1 MRVKV
6 RHILFAGLVVL
17 LSMQPSG
24 FMPAQEGQKN
34 QRDLVNE
41 YFIRPEAEPR
51 MSHGDMMEQ
60 LRKKV
65 KYVFVIY
72 QENRSFDSYFGT
84 FPGAEGLYSHPAA
97 DTPGFTQYLTRYDG
111 RHGPHLALPHR
122 TVRHVPALH
131 GEWRFLAHH
140 LLRAGY

>member
-51 MSHGDMMEQ
+51 MSHGDMIGTASE
-60 LRKKV
+60 KGKV
-65 KYVFVIY
+65 RFCHLSGEPVFRLVFRDIP
-72 QENRSFDSYFGT
+72 R
-84 FPGAEGLYSHPAA
+84 
-97 DTPGFTQYLTRYDG
+97 RG
-111 RHGPHLALPHR
+111 RAL
-122 TVRHVPALH
+122 
-131 GEWRFLAHH
+131 
-140 LLRAGY
+140 

>member
-17 LSMQPSG
+17 LLMQPSG

-34 QRDLVNE
+34 QRDLVNQ
-41 YFIRPEAEPR
+41 YFIPREAEPR
-51 MSHGDMMEQ
+51 MSHGDMIEQ

-97 DTPGFTQYLTRYDG
+97 DTPGFTQYLTDTTGATVPISPFRIGPYDTC
-111 RHGPHLALPHR
+111 PHSTVNGTPSPYGHDR
-122 TVRHVPALH
+122 TH
-131 GEWRFLAHH
+131 
-140 LLRAGY
+140 